1 MAEGTYTLE
10 SLGQD
15 RMAVVPTTYLGPLSW
30 YQLLPAEVEVMET
43 FEKQTYRNRC
53 IIRGGVRL
61 TVPVQ
66 KVESKQLTRDI
77 EISYQQHWQH
87 QHWMAIR
94 SAYEHT
100 PYFRYYEDYL
110 RPFYEKETKYL
121 IDLNQQLTATIWS
134 LLKNRIPSTFY
145 LLPSTYTG
153 DWRGQTWT
161 DRHPW
166 QNELSILDTLFEKG
180 PETLIR

>member
-1 MAEGTYTLE
+1 MVL
-10 SLGQD
+10 
-15 RMAVVPTTYLGPLSW
+15 PTTYLGPLSW
-30 YQLLPAEVEVMET
+30 FKCLPAQVEVMES

-53 IIRGGVRL
+53 LLKNGIRL

-100 PYFRYYEDYL
+100 PYFLYYEDYL

-121 IDLNQQLTATIWS
+121 IDLNSGLTETIW
-134 LLKNRIPSTFY
+134 NIIHN
-145 LLPSTYTG
+145 LPPATYNLPPATCS
-153 DWRGQTWT
+153 WSGQIWT
-161 DRHPW
+161 DAHPW
-166 QNELSILDTLFEKG
+166 QNETSILDTLFEKG
-180 PETLIR
+180 PETLL